1 MGKGQQ
7 EQTQMIAK
15 LLFGHIILLLY
26 IYHVCSIVIITL
38 NCSLCI

>member
-1 MGKGQQ
+1 MEKGQW

-15 LLFGHIILLLY
+15 LSFGHIILLLY
-26 IYHVCSIVIITL
+26 IYHVCSMVIIMS